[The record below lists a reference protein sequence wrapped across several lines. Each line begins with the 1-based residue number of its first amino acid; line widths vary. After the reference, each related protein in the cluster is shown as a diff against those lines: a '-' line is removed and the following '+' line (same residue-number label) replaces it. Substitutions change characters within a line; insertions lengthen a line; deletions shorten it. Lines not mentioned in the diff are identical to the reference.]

1 MVGRQP
7 AQLMLSAPAL
17 VLYSL
22 LLQDSIAF
30 RVHAPPSVR
39 AGEPIPIELVLTN
52 RTERPITLYLQG
64 RPLAFD
70 VTVTREDGR
79 VVWRRLEGQI
89 VSAILAVRALAPAE
103 SLTFQVVWDGRLP
116 GGAAIPPGRYRITG
130 SLPTDQP
137 EGLTTPPV
145 PLQVLAVHAE

>member
-1 MVGRQP
+1 
-7 AQLMLSAPAL
+7 MLSAPVL

-30 RVHAPPSVR
+30 RVHAPTSVH
-39 AGEPIPIELVLTN
+39 AGEPVPIELVLTN

-79 VVWRRLEGQI
+79 LVWRRLEGQV

-103 SLTFQVVWDGRLP
+103 SLTFEVVWDGRLP
-116 GGAAIPPGRYRITG
+116 GGAPIPAGQYRITG
-130 SLPTDQP
+130 SVPTDQP
-137 EGLTTPPV
+137 EALTTPPV
-145 PLQVLAVHAE
+145 PLQILAVHPE

>member
-1 MVGRQP
+1 
-7 AQLMLSAPAL
+7 MLSAPAL

-30 RVHAPPSVR
+30 RVHAPTSVH
-39 AGEPIPIELVLTN
+39 AGEPVPIELVLTN

-79 VVWRRLEGQI
+79 LVWRRLEGQ
-89 VSAILAVRALAPAE
+89 VDSAIQAVRALAPAE
-103 SLTFQVVWDGRLP
+103 SLTFEVVWDGRLP
-116 GGAAIPPGRYRITG
+116 GGAPIPAGQYRITG
-130 SLPTDQP
+130 SVPTDQP
-137 EGLTTPPV
+137 EALTTPPV
-145 PLQVLAVHAE
+145 PLQILAVHPD

>member
-1 MVGRQP
+1 
-7 AQLMLSAPAL
+7 MLSAPAL

-30 RVHAPPSVR
+30 RVHAPPSVH

-52 RTERPITLYLQG
+52 RTERPITIYLQG

-70 VTVTREDGR
+70 VSVTREDGR
-79 VVWRRLEGQI
+79 VVWRRLEGKV
-89 VSAILAVRALAPAE
+89 VSAILAVRTLAPAE
-103 SLTFQVVWDGRLP
+103 SLTFEAVWDGRLP
-116 GGAAIPPGRYRITG
+116 GGAAVPPGRYRIAG

-137 EGLTTPPV
+137 EGLTTLPV
-145 PLQVLAVHAE
+145 QLQVLATHPE

>member
-1 MVGRQP
+1 
-7 AQLMLSAPAL
+7 MLSAPAL

-30 RVHAPPSVR
+30 RVHAPTSVH
-39 AGEPIPIELVLTN
+39 AGEPVPIELVLTN

-79 VVWRRLEGQI
+79 LVWRRLEGQV

-103 SLTFQVVWDGRLP
+103 SLTFEVVWDGRLP
-116 GGAAIPPGRYRITG
+116 GGAPIPAGQYRITG
-130 SLPTDQP
+130 SVPTDQP
-137 EGLTTPPV
+137 EALTTPPV
-145 PLQVLAVHAE
+145 PLQILAVHPE